1 MKPSL
6 TTPAA
11 DASYLHALLYDLEA
25 AEQLRHE
32 QEAAESAPAAALGAG
47 TPDWAGALAIGALAK
62 GKVDSKADYALLLDL
77 DAHPVSVGQN
87 PSGGRWP
94 LARLQRA
101 RWAARRIMR
110 HFWTWMRTR

>member
-32 QEAAESAPAAALGAG
+32 QEAAESASAAALGAG

-77 DAHPVSVGQN
+77 DAHPVSVTYPLRLVGQFTVDN
-87 PSGGRWP
+87 VFNLNWP
-94 LARLQRA
+94 RA
-101 RWAARRIMR
+101 ELSA
-110 HFWTWMRTR
+110 